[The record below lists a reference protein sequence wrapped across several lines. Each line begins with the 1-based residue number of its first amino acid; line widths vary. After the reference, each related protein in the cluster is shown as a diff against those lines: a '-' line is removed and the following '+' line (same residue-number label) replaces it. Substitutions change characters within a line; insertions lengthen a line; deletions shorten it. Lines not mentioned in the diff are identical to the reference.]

1 MTQGGAMERGN
12 TKHGPL
18 RDDELAQETEGLVGA
33 EPQVGRSE
41 EWREPEPLD
50 DPRELFEA
58 EDAAVTEEE
67 AIELRS
73 ELARL
78 LTRDEFPLT
87 RHALLEVLDAKD
99 ASQALVARVSTLPGR
114 PHYQSTHELIDALG
128 LAHAEDEPRQ
138 DS

>member
-1 MTQGGAMERGN
+1 MERGN
-12 TKHGPL
+12 TKHGPQ
-18 RDDELAQETEGLVGA
+18 RDDELAKETEDLVRA
-33 EPQVGRSE
+33 EPQLSYTE
-41 EWREPEPLD
+41 EARETEPVD

-87 RHALLEVLDAKD
+87 RHALLEILDAKD
-99 ASQALVARVSTLPGR
+99 ASQALVDRVSTLPGR
-114 PHYQSTHELIDALG
+114 PHYGSTRDLIEALG
-128 LAHAEDEPRQ
+128 LAHAEDA
-138 DS
+138 

>member
-1 MTQGGAMERGN
+1 MERGN

-18 RDDELAQETEGLVGA
+18 RDEQLAQETEGMVRGG
-33 EPQVGRSE
+33 PQTSHTE
-41 EWREPEPLD
+41 EWRQPEPVD

-58 EDAAVTEEE
+58 EDAAITEEQ

-87 RHALLEVLDAKD
+87 RHALLAVLDAKD
-99 ASQALVARVSTLPGR
+99 ASAPLVARVTALPGR
-114 PHYQSTHELIDALG
+114 PHYQSTHELIEALG
-128 LAHAEDEPRQ
+128 LAHAEDEPPQGR
-138 DS
+138 